1 MSQPMTA
8 HTPLLPAPAP
18 AANPSGGGLIDEEA
32 ARRLR
37 EVGPNAVAEQ
47 HRHPLRQFVRELWGP
62 IPWMLEASI
71 IIELVLGKMAD
82 AIITLAL
89 LLVNAV
95 LSFVQATR
103 AQNALA
109 LLRQKLTVQ
118 ARVQRNG
125 VWRTI
130 PAQELVPGDIVHLR
144 MGDLAPADVLLRE
157 GQVSTDQ
164 SALTGESA
172 TVDVG
177 VSATVYAGSIVR
189 RGEATGEVTA
199 TGQHTYFGKTA
210 QLVST
215 AKTVSH
221 LESVVQGV
229 TAYLAAV
236 SVAMLLL
243 VVIYGSIVHQL
254 PLGDLLPFALI
265 LLVAS
270 VPVALPATFTLAAAL
285 GSGELAQR
293 NVVVA
298 RLLAVEEAAGMDVLC
313 SDKTG
318 TITQNSLTLAS
329 TQPFAPYSAADLLR
343 LAALCSES
351 ATQDPIDLAILQA
364 AQTQGLAIDL
374 STRLICLAGLHRP
387 GQYLSCTRTPSL
399 LAFTAEQVAGGEQRR
414 QCNRYQLDLRM

>member
-1 MSQPMTA
+1 M
-8 HTPLLPAPAP
+8 
-18 AANPSGGGLIDEEA
+18 
-32 ARRLR
+32 
-37 EVGPNAVAEQ
+37 
-47 HRHPLRQFVRELWGP
+47 
-62 IPWMLEASI
+62 
-71 IIELVLGKMAD
+71 
-82 AIITLAL
+82 
-89 LLVNAV
+89 
-95 LSFVQATR
+95 
-103 AQNALA
+103 
-109 LLRQKLTVQ
+109 RQKLTVQ

-125 VWRTI
+125 VWRAI

-144 MGDLAPADVLLRE
+144 MGDLAPADVRLSE
-157 GQVSTDQ
+157 GQVAADQ

-199 TGQHTYFGKTA
+199 TGQRTYFGKTA

-215 AKTVSH
+215 AKTASH

-243 VVIYGSIVHQL
+243 VVIYGFIVHQL

-293 NVVVA
+293 NVLVA
-298 RLLAVEEAAGMDVLC
+298 RLSAVEEAAGMDVLC

-318 TITQNSLTLAS
+318 TITQNSLTLAT
-329 TQPFAPYSAADLLR
+329 TQPFAPYSDDDLLR

-374 STRLICLAGLHRP
+374 STRLSFVPFDSATKYTSAVVQAGAASMHVVKGYPPAVGALAGHNVDDEVQAWPSTATECWPLRPVKTNSCNSLGCWHWKIHHGLIPKICWCGCKNWACGSSWLPATVWPLHVP
-387 GQYLSCTRTPSL
+387 
-399 LAFTAEQVAGGEQRR
+399 
-414 QCNRYQLDLRM
+414 